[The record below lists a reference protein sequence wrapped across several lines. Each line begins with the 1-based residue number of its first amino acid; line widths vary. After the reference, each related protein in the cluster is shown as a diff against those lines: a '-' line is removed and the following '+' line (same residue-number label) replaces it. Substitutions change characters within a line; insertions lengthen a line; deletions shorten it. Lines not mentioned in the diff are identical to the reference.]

1 MPSRAS
7 RAAGSACVAV
17 FFLFIF
23 LLRKL
28 DPFSLSGLLGDV
40 LLHLVIGGGCTGM
53 LEGGSSKAGPA
64 SSSSKVPLQ
73 LVISRA
79 AAMVLFTSFH

>member
-1 MPSRAS
+1 MLRRAARAS
-7 RAAGSACVAV
+7 CIACMPV
-17 FFLFIF
+17 FLLFLFCR
-23 LLRKL
+23 LR
-28 DPFSLSGLLGDV
+28 SV
-40 LLHLVIGGGCTGM
+40 LGGGCTGM

-73 LVISRA
+73 LAISRA